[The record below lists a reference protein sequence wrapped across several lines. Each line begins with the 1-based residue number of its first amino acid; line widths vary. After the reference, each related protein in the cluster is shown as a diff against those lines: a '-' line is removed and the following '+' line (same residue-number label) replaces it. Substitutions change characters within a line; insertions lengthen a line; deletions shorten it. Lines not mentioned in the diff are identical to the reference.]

1 MKRVVVAVIVLALIV
16 TGGILENIYV
26 TKTFRE
32 LETKLKSLEQAVL
45 AEDETALNQLR
56 DISEWWE
63 KRRTYIE
70 LFAYS
75 PDVRAFSVAMGEAE
89 GSLECGD
96 YQNAASK
103 CHSLIVM
110 ADNIKCLLDFNAE
123 DII

>member
-1 MKRVVVAVIVLALIV
+1 MKRVFVAVIVLILIV

-26 TKTFRE
+26 TKTFGE
-32 LETKLKSLEQAVL
+32 LEDKLKSLEQAVL
-45 AEDETALNQLR
+45 AEDETSLEQLR
-56 DISEWWE
+56 DISDWWE
-63 KRRTYIE
+63 KRRMYIE

-96 YQNAASK
+96 YQNATSK
-103 CHSLIVM
+103 CRSLIIM
-110 ADNIKCLLDFNAE
+110 ADNIRRLLDFNAE

>member
-1 MKRVVVAVIVLALIV
+1 MKRVFVAVIVLILIV

-26 TKTFRE
+26 TKTFGE
-32 LETKLKSLEQAVL
+32 LEDKLKSLEQAVL
-45 AEDETALNQLR
+45 AEDETSLEQLR
-56 DISEWWE
+56 DISDWWE
-63 KRRTYIE
+63 KRRMYIE

-96 YQNAASK
+96 HQNATSK
-103 CHSLIVM
+103 CRSLIIM
-110 ADNIKCLLDFNAE
+110 ADNIRRLLDFNAE

>member
-1 MKRVVVAVIVLALIV
+1 MKRVVVAVIVLVFIV
-16 TGGILENIYV
+16 TGGILENIYI

-45 AEDETALNQLR
+45 VEDETALNQLR

-63 KRRTYIE
+63 KRRMYIE